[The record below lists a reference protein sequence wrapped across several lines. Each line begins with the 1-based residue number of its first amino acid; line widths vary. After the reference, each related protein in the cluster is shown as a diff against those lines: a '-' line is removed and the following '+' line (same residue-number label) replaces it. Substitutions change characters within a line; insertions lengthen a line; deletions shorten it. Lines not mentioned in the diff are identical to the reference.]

1 MKIGILTQPLRYN
14 YGGIL
19 QNYALQQ
26 ILIKS
31 GHEVIT
37 IDQKERVFVKN
48 NIVMVLSVIKTIILK
63 LLGRGQNRKYPET
76 KRSEK
81 IKARKILEFTDS
93 KIYHTP
99 TIKSSRNIIN
109 YINRGEFDAVVVG
122 SDQVWRPG
130 YNQDILLNF
139 LNGLEKKSIKRLAYA
154 ASFGVDVWELSSKE
168 TKEAKR
174 LIHLFDFVGVR
185 EKSGLVLC
193 EKYLDYNK
201 AQLVLDPTLLLEKQD
216 YEMLLD
222 KVQGNNDK
230 YLLSYILNKT
240 PISDAIINKVAKSNH
255 MSIKSV
261 AHGRDMYPSIEDWL
275 SGFMNASFVV
285 CDSFHAVAFSII
297 FNKDFLVLGNKG
309 RGLSRFYS
317 ILSIFNLEDRLI
329 VDADKI
335 VSYKRIDWE
344 TVNSTRRILKEKSI
358 KMLKQSLS

>member
-1 MKIGILTQPLRYN
+1 M
-14 YGGIL
+14 
-19 QNYALQQ
+19 
-26 ILIKS
+26 
-31 GHEVIT
+31 
-37 IDQKERVFVKN
+37 
-48 NIVMVLSVIKTIILK
+48 
-63 LLGRGQNRKYPET
+63 
-76 KRSEK
+76 
-81 IKARKILEFTDS
+81 
-93 KIYHTP
+93 
-99 TIKSSRNIIN
+99 
-109 YINRGEFDAVVVG
+109 
-122 SDQVWRPG
+122 
-130 YNQDILLNF
+130 
-139 LNGLEKKSIKRLAYA
+139 
-154 ASFGVDVWELSSKE
+154 
-168 TKEAKR
+168 
-174 LIHLFDFVGVR
+174 FDFVGVR